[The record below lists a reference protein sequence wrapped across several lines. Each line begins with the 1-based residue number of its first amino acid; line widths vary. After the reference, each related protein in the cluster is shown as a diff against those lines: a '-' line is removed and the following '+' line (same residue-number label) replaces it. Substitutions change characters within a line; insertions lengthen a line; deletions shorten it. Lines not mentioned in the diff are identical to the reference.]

1 MAHIAADTHYDGAY
15 VSRCSLR
22 LCCTGVAH
30 KCGSNDNNRY
40 NLPNNNNTSSNFV
53 CARRVS
59 HNACQHCI
67 LIVYSCLVGYISL
80 CFVWCV
86 RVCRRHFQFQVFRR
100 VVYKWI
106 FVLFFQFCTFC
117 LWKLFYTFIFHAHT
131 LRCVLLIGMYS
142 CFCLVER
149 KKMDCEAFFA
159 KIALSRMEVRVYFA
173 AGSHFLF
180 LFSKTLHYLSLWESK
195 CEN

>member
-117 LWKLFYTFIFHAHT
+117 LWKLHIYF
-131 LRCVLLIGMYS
+131 
-142 CFCLVER
+142 
-149 KKMDCEAFFA
+149 
-159 KIALSRMEVRVYFA
+159 SR
-173 AGSHFLF
+173 SHFKVCAPNWHVLVF
-180 LFSKTLHYLSLWESK
+180 LFSEFEEKKWIAKHFLPASLLVVWKYEYTLLLGLTFYFCFRKHYIT
-195 CEN
+195 